1 MTKINYIGAD
11 HFLLGKDID
20 FSSKF
25 NELDDRV
32 LHIHG
37 EKDPAVPRES
47 LNFKFSNQI
56 IVKGGDHQMERPD
69 LMEQWLPKAVDFLL
83 GKR

>member
-1 MTKINYIGAD
+1 MIMKTKLVE
-11 HFLLGKDID
+11 FL
-20 FSSKF
+20 
-25 NELDDRV
+25 NA
-32 LHIHG
+32 
-37 EKDPAVPRES
+37 EKQNLRGVIVSGD
-47 LNFKFSNQI
+47 